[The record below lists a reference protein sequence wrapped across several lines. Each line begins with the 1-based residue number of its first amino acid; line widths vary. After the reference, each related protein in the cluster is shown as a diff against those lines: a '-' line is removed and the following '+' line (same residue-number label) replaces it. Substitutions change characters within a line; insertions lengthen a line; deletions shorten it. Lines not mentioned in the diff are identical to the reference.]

1 MTHHYP
7 TGLAISSGAVT
18 VAVHNDSINNS
29 SLFLP
34 LRMSLLPLNKKSGTP
49 GTAFVWGKAEP
60 IPTSVPGDTAV
71 VVYLTVCLISMYS
84 SV

>member
-18 VAVHNDSINNS
+18 VAVHNDSINS
-29 SLFLP
+29 SFSPP
-34 LRMSLLPLNKKSGTP
+34 LCMSLLPLNKKSGTP

-71 VVYLTVCLISMYS
+71 VVSLTVCLISMYL